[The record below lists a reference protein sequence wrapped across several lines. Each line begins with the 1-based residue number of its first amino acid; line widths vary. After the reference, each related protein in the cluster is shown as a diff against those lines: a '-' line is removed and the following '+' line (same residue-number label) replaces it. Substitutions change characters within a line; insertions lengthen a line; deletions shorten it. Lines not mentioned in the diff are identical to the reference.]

1 MSNTVSNV
9 LILVEPPAPK
19 VTEKNSGLNIDK
31 VFTDAKKGEVA
42 SQEDLQKAFSTT
54 DLYEVA
60 EKIIKKGEMEL

>member
-31 VFTDAKKGEVA
+31 FFTV
-42 SQEDLQKAFSTT
+42 SLSLSTPSSVRGGKNSKLT
-54 DLYEVA
+54 DGILD
-60 EKIIKKGEMEL
+60 II